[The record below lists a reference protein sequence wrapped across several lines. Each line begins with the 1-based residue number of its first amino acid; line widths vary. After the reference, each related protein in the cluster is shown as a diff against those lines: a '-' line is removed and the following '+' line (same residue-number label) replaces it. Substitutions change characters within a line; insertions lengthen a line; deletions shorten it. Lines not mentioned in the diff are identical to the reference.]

1 LPTTFIVDRAGKLAW
16 VGHPFSSS
24 DKEFSPEFNTAIEQA
39 LNATSDLAA
48 SRTAM

>member
-1 LPTTFIVDRAGKLAW
+1 MVDRAGKLAW

-48 SRTAM
+48 SRTVM